1 MNLKEYESEYE
12 KHELKDLEFAWRT
25 DEWFRNKFVKRG
37 LFFMFRTTGE
47 YAGTGFK
54 LERRVVEGATR
65 LIAHYVK
72 EGKVYKEPLDY
83 FPDKTVPEPA
93 DVRPIVFSGG
103 LILTSRVAPSWD
115 DSDESF
121 RWMVL
126 GYRAESYV
134 NLKDTVLKMQN
145 ELDDLGRQ
153 LDTARRVIKRQ
164 EREID
169 VLSEKVRVLEQDV
182 EALSREKMMLEE
194 TISKVKVLLKKY
206 MAYAEISTEALNEI
220 LRVADSAG
228 LELVIGG
235 RARIW
240 DIIEDYKRISEE
252 ILSAFAS
259 MSNGNL
265 SPKLIEDFRVQLDRM
280 SREIN
285 ELRNEIKAKVKEKG
299 VEVEAVAQG

>member
-1 MNLKEYESEYE
+1 MRVNLKEYESEYG

-25 DEWFRNKFVKRG
+25 DEWFRNKFIKRG
-37 LFFMFRTTGE
+37 MFFMIRTTGE

-54 LERRVVEGATR
+54 LERRVIDGSIR

-72 EGKVYKEPLDY
+72 DGKVYKEPLDY
-83 FPDKTVPEPA
+83 FPDKTVPEPV

-103 LILTSRVAPSWD
+103 FVLTSRVAPSWD
-115 DSDESF
+115 DSEESF
-121 RWMVL
+121 RWMVV
-126 GYRAESYV
+126 GYKAESYI
-134 NLKDTVLKMQN
+134 NLKDTVLRMQN

-169 VLSEKVRVLEQDV
+169 TLSEKVRVLEQDV

-206 MAYAEISTEALNEI
+206 MSYAEISTEALNEI

-235 RARIW
+235 RAKIW
-240 DIIEDYKRISEE
+240 DIIDEYKRISEG
-252 ILSAFAS
+252 IISTFAG
-259 MSNGNL
+259 MSNGDL
-265 SPKLIEDFRVQLDRM
+265 SPKIDEFRGQLEKIH
-280 SREIN
+280 RELN
-285 ELRNEIKAKVKEKG
+285 ELRNEIKAKTKEK
-299 VEVEAVAQG
+299 EVETLAQS

>member
-1 MNLKEYESEYE
+1 MRVNLKEYESEYG

-25 DEWFRNKFVKRG
+25 DEWFRNKFIKRG
-37 LFFMFRTTGE
+37 MFFMIRTTGE

-54 LERRVVEGATR
+54 LERRVIDGSIR

-72 EGKVYKEPLDY
+72 DGKVYKEPLDY
-83 FPDKTVPEPA
+83 FPDKTVPEPV

-103 LILTSRVAPSWD
+103 FVLTSRVAPSWD
-115 DSDESF
+115 DSEESF
-121 RWMVL
+121 RWMVV
-126 GYRAESYV
+126 GYKAESYI
-134 NLKDTVLKMQN
+134 NLKDTVLRMQN

-169 VLSEKVRVLEQDV
+169 MLSEKVRVLEQDV

-206 MAYAEISTEALNEI
+206 MSYAEISTEALNEI

-235 RARIW
+235 RAKIW
-240 DIIEDYKRISEE
+240 DIIDEYKRISEG
-252 ILSAFAS
+252 IISTFAG
-259 MSNGNL
+259 MSNGDL
-265 SPKLIEDFRVQLDRM
+265 SPKIDEFKVQLEKIH
-280 SREIN
+280 RELN
-285 ELRNEIKAKVKEKG
+285 ELRNEIKAKTKEK
-299 VEVEAVAQG
+299 EVETLAQS